1 MTRLFNGI
9 VAFGSAL
16 LLAVTLIGAGF
27 AVVAIPDAA
36 TATLSRAFS
45 GCDQP
50 STPFTT
56 DELTSMAIAGKHY
69 TFDDN
74 DRRHRRGQRRRRGRR
89 ARHRVDQGKRR
100 TQLTR

>member
-45 GCDQP
+45 G
-50 STPFTT
+50 
-56 DELTSMAIAGKHY
+56 
-69 TFDDN
+69 
-74 DRRHRRGQRRRRGRR
+74 
-89 ARHRVDQGKRR
+89 
-100 TQLTR
+100 